1 MAKRYIYDEKT
12 FKTYD
17 DLRRYVLKTTGMVF
31 DHPNTTEEFS
41 DVGLFVQVVDYDPV
55 DEMNVEDLRKVCL
68 KRLNTQLMAYRNSD
82 ATSIQ
87 SSLGFEANANITAY
101 NNVDGVWLQ
110 AEEGSQTAA
119 EDGKIAF
126 MDFDDNLQMLD
137 ADQLKTLKLE
147 ISENGSRAYGVKWQ
161 ARQAIEGAKT
171 VAELKPYL
179 HVDFGA

>member
-1 MAKRYIYDEKT
+1 MSTRYHYNNEIYV
-12 FKTYD
+12 TYQ
-17 DLRRYVLKTTGMVF
+17 DLRTAVWENEKKVF
-31 DHPNTTEEFS
+31 DYPQTTEDFKQL
-41 DVGLFVQVVDYDPV
+41 GLNVTVEDFDPV
-55 DEMNVEDLRKVCL
+55 DEMNVEDLRTLCL
-68 KRLNTQLMAYRNSD
+68 KRLNTQLMAYRNADS
-82 ATSIQ
+82 TSVQ
-87 SSLGFEANANITAY
+87 SSLGFEANANITAF

-110 AEEGSQTAA
+110 ANEGAETAS
-119 EDGKIAF
+119 EGKVAF